1 MVKIACST
9 FFIIQE
15 IEAIFDTISYKKG
28 SAIIHMLESYM
39 GIEDLRQGLKIY
51 LNKHKFKNAVTK
63 DLWEALAAATNN
75 TKDIEVKLFD
85 SSPNL

>member
-1 MVKIACST
+1 
-9 FFIIQE
+9 
-15 IEAIFDTISYKKG
+15 
-28 SAIIHMLESYM
+28 M

-75 TKDIEVKLFD
+75 TKDIEVKTL
-85 SSPNL
+85 SLISPIS

>member
-1 MVKIACST
+1 
-9 FFIIQE
+9 
-15 IEAIFDTISYKKG
+15 
-28 SAIIHMLESYM
+28 MLESYM

-75 TKDIEVKLFD
+75 TKDIEVKTL
-85 SSPNL
+85 SLISPIS

>member
-1 MVKIACST
+1 
-9 FFIIQE
+9 
-15 IEAIFDTISYKKG
+15 
-28 SAIIHMLESYM
+28 MLESYM

-75 TKDIEVKLFD
+75 TKDIEVKTLI
-85 SSPNL
+85 SPISETIRFLSCTLA